1 MKCAKSVLTVIA
13 TVALWAYASQAQAQV
28 TKPIG
33 AYQAKFLGIKNGMAQ
48 WSCTLVYG
56 VPGGGLATGTFGAS
70 FQRSLTTGNYPTQ
83 QQVYAYFYWDAWY
96 QTIYFT
102 YLNPAANAYAANPN
116 PTTLAAYVAAL
127 QKMSTYQNTHPVPKY

>member
-1 MKCAKSVLTVIA
+1 MKCAKSALTVLA

-33 AYQAKFLGIKNGMAQ
+33 AYQAKFLGITNGSAQ

-56 VPGGGLATGTFGAS
+56 VPGGGVATGTFGAV
-70 FQRSLTTGNYPTQ
+70 FPRSPTTGNYPTQ

-102 YLNPAANAYAANPN
+102 YLNPASAAYAANPN
-116 PTTLAAYVAAL
+116 PKTLAALNAAF
-127 QKMSTYQNTHPVPKY
+127 QKYNNYMNTHPVPTY